1 VSKDAA
7 SSLDQGT
14 RLLSDDELDFVSGGN
29 EGYPGLRLGTRI
41 NISQWSIGG
50 SFDKQWEL
58 VGATGHP

>member
-1 VSKDAA
+1 MTSW
-7 SSLDQGT
+7 
-14 RLLSDDELDFVSGGN
+14 DFVSGGN

-41 NISQWSIGG
+41 NISQWSIGE